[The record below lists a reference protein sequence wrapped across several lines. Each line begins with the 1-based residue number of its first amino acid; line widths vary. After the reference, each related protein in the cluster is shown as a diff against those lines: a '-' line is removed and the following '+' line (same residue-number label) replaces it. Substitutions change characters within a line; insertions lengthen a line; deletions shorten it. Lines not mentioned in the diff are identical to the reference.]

1 VPWAFALTDNRARGV
16 CGLVGPYSQFLVEPW
31 RCERV
36 ELEASL
42 AASGASH
49 GATWWEVVGLP
60 GRRAAG
66 PPLVVSGRDVIFLL
80 LESRCNA
87 AVIGFVYCVLNDS
100 NFFYLH
106 LT

>member
-1 VPWAFALTDNRARGV
+1 MPWAFALTDNRARGV

-66 PPLVVSGRDVIFLL
+66 PPLVVSGRHVFFAIVIFLL
-80 LESRCNA
+80 LPMQC
-87 AVIGFVYCVLNDS
+87 ILVLS
-100 NFFYLH
+100 H
-106 LT
+106 LFTAC

>member
-1 VPWAFALTDNRARGV
+1 MPWAFALTDNRARGV

-66 PPLVVSGRDVIFLL
+66 PPLVVSGRHVFFAIVIFLL
-80 LESRCNA
+80 LQMQC
-87 AVIGFVYCVLNDS
+87 ILVLS
-100 NFFYLH
+100 H
-106 LT
+106 LFTAC

>member
-1 VPWAFALTDNRARGV
+1 MPGSWALALTDNRARGV
-16 CGLVGPYSQFLVEPW
+16 CVARWGRLVNIWW
-31 RCERV
+31 RCERGEPEV
-36 ELEASL
+36 AL